1 MKDGNELLSQMRQFT
16 GSERLFR
23 HSLVRALTYTEGV
36 RWFALHAGGGA
47 LWLLDILAT
56 EPAVRQQVLGDGE
69 GCGFASVR
77 LKVFGVCARLTVDDG
92 NGNVKYERAIDWT
105 DCPERPKTDADPSG
119 EWLFFIEPNH
129 LGDGTVCMTMMWP
142 SER

>member
-1 MKDGNELLSQMRQFT
+1 MKDGRDLLLSMQQYT

-23 HSLVRALTYTEGV
+23 HSLVRAFTYTEGV
-36 RWFALHAGGGA
+36 HFFANNAGGGA
-47 LWLLDILAT
+47 YWLLDILAT
-56 EPAVRQQVLGDGE
+56 EPAVRQQVLGEAD

-77 LKVFGVCARLTVDDG
+77 LKVVGNQADLTVDDG
-92 NGNVKYERAIDWT
+92 NGNVKYMRHIDMT
-105 DCPERPKTDADPSG
+105 DCPARPVTQSDPEG
-119 EWLFFIEPNH
+119 VWLFFIEPNQ